1 MTAKAKT
8 LKDFV
13 EEHPLDRGRVEA
25 HKERMHAEVR
35 AYRMRDL
42 SPALMSCT
50 QARPALALSLVVCLG
65 RSCRCLAASGDFE
78 TMAGNGA

>member
-1 MTAKAKT
+1 MTAMAKT

-13 EEHPLDRGRVEA
+13 AEQPLDRGRVEA
-25 HKERMHAEVR
+25 HTELMHAEVR

-50 QARPALALSLVVCLG
+50 QARPALALSLIVCLG
-65 RSCRCLAASGDFE
+65 RSCRCLE
-78 TMAGNGA
+78 T